1 MACRV
6 VVDALEDV
14 GEVGLGVEA
23 LISAVSMRV
32 MARARVSPPV
42 SEPAKS
48 QWLASDADGAHG
60 IFDRVITASPAPVL
74 KEQTQRRSAIASISK
89 GFRQVVPAKVAGE
102 VVSYCPWL
110 RPSAR

>member
-23 LISAVSMRV
+23 LILAVSMRV

-60 IFDRVITASPAPVL
+60 ALGGVRRGNGPPDRFLTLLTVDGHAAVL
-74 KEQTQRRSAIASISK
+74 E
-89 GFRQVVPAKVAGE
+89 E
-102 VVSYCPWL
+102 
-110 RPSAR
+110 